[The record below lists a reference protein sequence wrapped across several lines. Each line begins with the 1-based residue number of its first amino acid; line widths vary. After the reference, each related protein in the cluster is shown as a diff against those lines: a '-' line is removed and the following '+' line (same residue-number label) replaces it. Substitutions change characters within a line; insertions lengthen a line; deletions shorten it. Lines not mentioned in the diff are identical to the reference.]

1 MTAQAVTAP
10 SAPPAPTVPAD
21 VYAEVQ
27 HFYARQMRHL
37 DAGEAEIWAG
47 TFTEDGSFKPPSL
60 PEPVRGRPALAEGAR
75 QAAAHLA
82 AAGETH
88 RHWVGMLTVTPA
100 DDGSL
105 IAESQVTIIA
115 VAQGG
120 PARLHL
126 VCACRDVLVAEDG
139 ELLVRERVVTRDD
152 RP

>member
-1 MTAQAVTAP
+1 MAAQAPTAP
-10 SAPPAPTVPAD
+10 AE

-37 DAGEAEIWAG
+37 DSGEAEVWAG
-47 TFTEDGSFKPPSL
+47 TFTADGSFAPPSL
-60 PEPVRGRPALAEGAR
+60 PEPVRGRPALTEGAR
-75 QAAAHLA
+75 KAAAGLA

-105 IAESQVTIIA
+105 TAESQVSIIA
-115 VAQGG
+115 VPRGG

-126 VCACRDVLVAEDG
+126 VCTCRDVLVREAG

>member
-1 MTAQAVTAP
+1 MAVQ
-10 SAPPAPTVPAD
+10 APTAPAD

-27 HFYARQMRHL
+27 HFYARQMRYL
-37 DAGEAEIWAG
+37 DTGEAETWAG
-47 TFTEDGSFKPPSL
+47 TFTEDGSFAPPSL
-60 PEPVRGRPALAEGAR
+60 PEPVRGRPMLAEGAR
-75 QAAAHLA
+75 KAAAGLA
-82 AAGETH
+82 AARETH

-105 IAESQVTIIA
+105 TAESQVSIIA

-126 VCACRDVLVAEDG
+126 VCTCRDVLVREG
-139 ELLVRERVVTRDD
+139 GRLLVRERVVTRDD

>member
-1 MTAQAVTAP
+1 MAGQ
-10 SAPPAPTVPAD
+10 APTAPAD

-27 HFYARQMRHL
+27 HFYARQMRYL
-37 DAGEAEIWAG
+37 DSGEAETWAG
-47 TFTEDGSFKPPSL
+47 TFTADGSFKPPSL
-60 PEPVRGRPALAEGAR
+60 PEPVRGRPALTEGAR
-75 QAAAHLA
+75 QAAAGLA
-82 AAGETH
+82 AEGQTH

-105 IAESQVTIIA
+105 TAESQVSIIA

-126 VCACRDVLVAEDG
+126 VCTCRDVLVREAG
-139 ELLVRERVVTRDD
+139 ELLVRDRVVTRDD

>member
-1 MTAQAVTAP
+1 MAAQAPTAP
-10 SAPPAPTVPAD
+10 AE

-37 DAGEAEIWAG
+37 DSGRAEAWAG
-47 TFTEDGSFKPPSL
+47 TFTADGSFAPPSL
-60 PEPVRGRPALAEGAR
+60 PAPVRGRPALSEGAR
-75 QAAAHLA
+75 QAAAGLA

-105 IAESQVTIIA
+105 TAESQVSVIA
-115 VAQGG
+115 VPRGG

-126 VCACRDVLVAEDG
+126 VCTCRDVLVREAG

>member
-1 MTAQAVTAP
+1 MAAQAPTAP
-10 SAPPAPTVPAD
+10 AE

-37 DAGEAEIWAG
+37 DSGEAEVWAG
-47 TFTEDGSFKPPSL
+47 TFTADGSFAPPSL
-60 PEPVRGRPALAEGAR
+60 PEPVRGRPALTEGAR
-75 QAAAHLA
+75 KAAAGLA

-105 IAESQVTIIA
+105 TAESQVSIIA
-115 VAQGG
+115 VPRGG

-126 VCACRDVLVAEDG
+126 VCSCRDVLVREAG